1 MALTSK
7 KGLEHRR
14 GRIMTV
20 WNRMAMN
27 LDHSTLL
34 KAEFY
39 LSLESRRKPPEKTP
53 MTNLE
58 SVRK

>member
-1 MALTSK
+1 
-7 KGLEHRR
+7 
-14 GRIMTV
+14 MTV